1 MGSGELNNRKEEIE
15 NLVESV
21 KDGDHDAFSK
31 LYDIFVDYIY
41 KYVYFRVKSAD
52 AEDLVVTVFLKVW
65 ENIHKYKAKKSS
77 FSSWIFKVAH
87 NLVVDYYR
95 NSKDKNFD
103 ELSIDV
109 PSQDRE
115 HNPIKNIERGLDQK
129 VLKQALRKI
138 KKNYQD
144 IIIYKFIHEFTNA
157 EIAQILKKSEGSLR
171 ILQHRA
177 LKALKREL
185 EEIGIDYM

>member
-1 MGSGELNNRKEEIE
+1 M
-15 NLVESV
+15 
-21 KDGDHDAFSK
+21 
-31 LYDIFVDYIY
+31 
-41 KYVYFRVKSAD
+41 
-52 AEDLVVTVFLKVW
+52 
-65 ENIHKYKAKKSS
+65 
-77 FSSWIFKVAH
+77 
-87 NLVVDYYR
+87 VVDYYR

>member
-65 ENIHKYKAKKSS
+65 
-77 FSSWIFKVAH
+77 
-87 NLVVDYYR
+87 
-95 NSKDKNFD
+95 
-103 ELSIDV
+103 
-109 PSQDRE
+109 
-115 HNPIKNIERGLDQK
+115 
-129 VLKQALRKI
+129 
-138 KKNYQD
+138 
-144 IIIYKFIHEFTNA
+144 
-157 EIAQILKKSEGSLR
+157 
-171 ILQHRA
+171 
-177 LKALKREL
+177 
-185 EEIGIDYM
+185 